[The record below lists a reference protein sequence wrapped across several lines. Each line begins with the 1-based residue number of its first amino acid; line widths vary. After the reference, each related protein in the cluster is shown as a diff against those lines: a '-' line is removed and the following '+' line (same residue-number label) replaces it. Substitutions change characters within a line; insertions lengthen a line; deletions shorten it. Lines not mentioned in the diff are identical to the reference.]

1 MTSHMISKTLL
12 LAASCAF
19 IALGEE
25 SRMSGPVPGFV
36 YHGPTRS
43 IRPIVGIPGSAY
55 LGAMVAQ
62 DFDDASIS
70 PLGKSALATRGGRLY
85 FLQGLDTGE
94 PLVTPIE
101 GAIPGIDRIVWSQDG
116 LGAAVYSSGSRQ
128 AQILRSLH
136 ASQMPGVES
145 LLDLSSTES
154 AVSALL
160 FDGKRLL
167 AGAGGVYVADPTG
180 LKRLIQTANPAALTL
195 GAGNRDLF
203 VADRDSNQIWMIRDY
218 AGDATPMVFID
229 ERSGL
234 SSPVGLRVAGNG
246 RYLLIAN
253 SGNRSVDAMEIST
266 RSALKHIDLN
276 FAPSRLD
283 GVGPGALALLNSGA
297 DGEPLYLVDSG
308 EDLAV
313 YFVPAGSKE

>member
-1 MTSHMISKTLL
+1 MTSQTISKTLL
-12 LAASCAF
+12 LAASCALV
-19 IALGEE
+19 ALGEE

-36 YHGPTRS
+36 FHGPTRS
-43 IRPIVGIPGSAY
+43 IRPIVGVPGSAY

-62 DFDDASIS
+62 DLDDASIS
-70 PLGKSALATRGGRLY
+70 PLGKSALATRAGRLY

-94 PLVTPIE
+94 PLVTPVE
-101 GAIPGIDRIVWSQDG
+101 GAIPGVDRIVWSRDG
-116 LGAAVYSSGSRQ
+116 LSAAVYSASSRQ
-128 AQILRSLH
+128 AQILRSLN

-167 AGAGGVYVADPTG
+167 AGAGGVYVADADG
-180 LKRLIQTANPAALTL
+180 LKRLLQTANPAALAL

-203 VADRDSNQIWMIRDY
+203 VADRGSNQVWMIRDY
-218 AGDATPMVFID
+218 AGDATPMLFSD

-253 SGNRSVDAMEIST
+253 SGNRSVDAVEIST
-266 RSALKHIDLN
+266 RSALKRIDLN
-276 FAPSRLD
+276 FAPTRID
-283 GVGPGALALLNSGA
+283 DVGLGALSLLNSGA
-297 DGEPLYLVDSG
+297 NGEPLYLVDSG

-313 YFVPAGSKE
+313 YFVPARSEE

>member
-1 MTSHMISKTLL
+1 MRSHMISKTLL
-12 LAASCAF
+12 LAASCALM
-19 IALGEE
+19 APGED

-36 YHGPTRS
+36 FHGPTRS
-43 IRPIVGIPGSAY
+43 IRPIVGVPGSAY
-55 LGAMVAQ
+55 LGPMVAQ

-94 PLVTPIE
+94 PLVTTIE
-101 GAIPGIDRIVWSQDG
+101 GAISGVDRIVWSQDG
-116 LGAAVYSSGSRQ
+116 LGAAVYSASLRQ
-128 AQILRSLH
+128 AQILRSLNG
-136 ASQMPGVES
+136 SLMPAVES
-145 LLDLSSTES
+145 LLDLSSTEN

-167 AGAGGVYVADPTG
+167 AGAGGVYAADPSG
-180 LKRLIQTANPAALTL
+180 LKLLLRTANPAALAL

-218 AGDATPMVFID
+218 AGDATPMLFSD
-229 ERSGL
+229 ERAGL
-234 SSPVGLRVAGNG
+234 ASPVGLRVAGNG

-253 SGNRSVDAMEIST
+253 SGNRSVDAVEIST
-266 RSALKHIDLN
+266 RSVLKHIELN
-276 FAPSRLD
+276 FAPSRMD
-283 GVGPGALALLNSGA
+283 TVGLGALALLNSGR
-297 DGEPLYLVDSG
+297 DGEPLYLIDSG

-313 YFVPAGSKE
+313 YFVPARSEE